1 MGMDTTTVDITII
14 ITIIMEMDIMT
25 TIIIM
30 KAIMKGENIMRA
42 MGALAARMAAEGVAI
57 TTNTIYQK

>member
-1 MGMDTTTVDITII
+1 
-14 ITIIMEMDIMT
+14 MEMDIMT